1 MNQKNLD
8 QMMQEYNE
16 TLEDAIRLLKSID
29 SVYDKEENTG
39 ELSMEQLE
47 QVTAGVP
54 REKTNLERPMMD
66 PDELSEEQLEQV
78 TAGVPREKTNLERP
92 MMDPDELSEEQLEQV
107 TAGTPRTIG
116 WELPHNPKQEVD
128 EMLEEELEQVTAG
141 VSKVEDYKFVK

>member
-1 MNQKNLD
+1 
-8 QMMQEYNE
+8 MMQEYNE

-54 REKTNLERPMMD
+54 
-66 PDELSEEQLEQV
+66 S
-78 TAGVPREKTNLERP
+78 EKTNLERP

-141 VSKVEDYKFVK
+141 VPKVEDYKFVK